1 MFRVVQNEINKLNC
15 CKISTCVNMVKHIK
29 TFVLWIMAEQ
39 VANNLYECLLTAL
52 SKLVLAT
59 CDHLN
64 LNQS

>member
-1 MFRVVQNEINKLNC
+1 
-15 CKISTCVNMVKHIK
+15 MVKHIK

-59 CDHLN
+59 CGHLN
-64 LNQS
+64 LNQN